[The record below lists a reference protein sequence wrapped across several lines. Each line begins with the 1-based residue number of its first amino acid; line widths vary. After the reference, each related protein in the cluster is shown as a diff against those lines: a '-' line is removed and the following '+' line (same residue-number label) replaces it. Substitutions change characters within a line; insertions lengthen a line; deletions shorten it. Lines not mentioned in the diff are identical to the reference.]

1 MIEGPASSTSAAE
14 PPPATQGRYR
24 VESEL
29 ARGSMGAVYRAFD
42 TVTQRPI
49 ALKRSLS
56 ADPRYLRMFEREYH
70 TLVGLKHPRII
81 EVYEYGVDEAGAYY
95 TMELLQ
101 GRDLRA
107 LAPLDYRVAARYL
120 RDVASSLGLLHA
132 RRLLHRDLSP
142 RNVHVSDQG
151 RCKLIDFGALS
162 GFGVPDLVVGTP
174 PFVPPESLHGL
185 ALDQR
190 ADLYALGAVA
200 YVVLTGRHA
209 YRARSLEALP
219 MLWKQ
224 APPRPSK
231 VVAELGNDKLSKIPP
246 ELDDLV
252 MSLLTLDPLGRPAS
266 AAEVIDRLTL
276 IADLPR
282 DEEASAAASS
292 YLVGVPTVGRAR
304 EQRKLRDKLE
314 QSKDGHGAHVVIEAR
329 AGMGSTR
336 LLHDLVVD
344 AQLAGALPLLVDA
357 AVSSGPFGAA
367 HSLTE
372 KLLITARE
380 HTLRALQ
387 GHEAVLARFS
397 PPLQAAF
404 AATPDQTD
412 FSLTPGEL
420 RQRVLAAL
428 SDGIARMCQERCLVI
443 AIDNAHRLD
452 DASAALLSALASDAI
467 AKRLLLV
474 MSVDPEQ
481 LDNPP
486 PALRASLQGGTRIHL
501 HALTRPDVA
510 LLVHSWFGGA
520 EHSERL
526 SALLYRVTGGNAR
539 ACVELTEHLV
549 RNRIVRDIQGA
560 WVLPFAL
567 GEEELPST
575 VHAVQVARVESLP
588 EPERKLAEALSVH
601 RGRLPL
607 ELCLE
612 IAQAERIQDPFAVIE
627 ALARENVL
635 TSSGNSYAFS
645 YDALREALIA
655 SLPDAR
661 KRELHLRMG
670 RSLVER
676 GDGSLASQLDAGWHL
691 LHGGERE
698 RGASL
703 LAAAGI
709 KVGYTAD
716 DMVSAVPAL
725 RAALDVFREGQHDD
739 YDRVPLLGLLATA
752 GFFSDRRLAD
762 EFGPEAV
769 ETFERV
775 LGLTRQ
781 RWLARFLGQRLA
793 FFVSIAIAAV
803 RFTLRRGSG
812 GIPGF
817 RQLIVQFVSCV
828 TVLTATA
835 AVCLDSKAALAWAE
849 RIAPLRNLG
858 DDAAPAYAYRFA
870 LLLAAAPRERVS
882 ESLREAERLLERL
895 DDPRPIFEL
904 PENARNELQS
914 GILRLLGMME
924 LFCVGSRTPELAERL
939 DQTGRIDHRAVADQ
953 LRFAYHALRGEI
965 GLAETYRLKVERH
978 AVQAGRIW
986 QNEVWAPSFFILVY
1000 TSTLDTSGLKR
1011 IAERLDQLAQEIPS
1025 LRYDATMVRAEYHHA
1040 KGDHEQGFAISKPI
1054 LDSTQD
1060 RAFIGRSNAMATF
1073 CRGLNQLGR
1082 HQEAKAVLLPLVE
1095 RLTPS
1100 DRRVAAM
1107 YVNLERELAHA
1118 YAGLGDHD
1126 AAARVIDQALERYA
1140 DSQHPLLLGNLYS
1153 TAATIAMTARDYTRA
1168 AAHARLM
1175 ERWFRVTDNPVLIA
1189 QSEKMQRRVR
1199 ALSGAPPED
1208 KARTGAETTR
1218 TQDTARWQTAMS
1230 ELTML
1235 REDHERAEHALRLAM
1250 EQARSRGGFLFC
1262 VQDDKPLLI
1271 APRQGE
1277 EPPDVLMTRVQTAA
1291 MGGTQLSDAKGP
1303 EDAEST
1309 RVESLASSG
1318 SDAEYAVFA
1327 LEGDDGDNVVGVLAL
1342 LIHPA
1347 RAFRAPKPEF
1357 LDALARAL
1365 FPRVSTLTREEVVER
1380 GRT

>member
-1 MIEGPASSTSAAE
+1 MIEGRASSRAE
-14 PPPATQGRYR
+14 APPPATQGRYR

-29 ARGSMGAVYRAFD
+29 ARGAMGAVYRAFD
-42 TVTQRPI
+42 TVTLREV

-56 ADPRYLRMFEREYH
+56 TDPRSLRMFEREYH

-81 EVYEYGVDEAGAYY
+81 EVYDYGVDEAGAYY

-101 GRDLRA
+101 GRDLGA

-142 RNVHVSDQG
+142 RNLHVSEQG

-231 VVAELGNDKLSKIPP
+231 VVAELGSDQLSMVPP

-252 MSLLTLDPLGRPAS
+252 MSLLTLDPLGRPVS

-276 IADLPR
+276 IAELPR
-282 DEEASAAASS
+282 DEEAGAAASS

-304 EQRKLRDKLE
+304 EHRKLREKLE
-314 QSKDGHGAHVVIEAR
+314 QSEVGRGAHVVIEAR
-329 AGMGSTR
+329 AGLGSTR

-344 AQLAGALPLLVDA
+344 AQLTGALPLLVDA
-357 AVSSGPFGAA
+357 AVSDGPFGAV
-367 HSLTE
+367 HSLIE
-372 KLLITARE
+372 KLLTTARE
-380 HTLRALQ
+380 QTLRALA
-387 GHEAVLARFS
+387 GHEPVLARFS
-397 PPLQAAF
+397 QPLRAAL
-404 AATPDQTD
+404 AIAPDTTD

-428 SDGIARMCQERCLVI
+428 TDVITRLCQERCLVI
-443 AIDNAHRLD
+443 AVDNAHRLD
-452 DASAALLSALASDAI
+452 DASAALMAALASDAI

-474 MSVDPEQ
+474 ISVDPDGL
-481 LDNPP
+481 LDPP
-486 PALRASLQGGTRIHL
+486 PALQASLQGGTPVRL
-501 HALTRPDVA
+501 QALTRADVGQ
-510 LLVHSWFGGA
+510 LVHSWFGGA
-520 EHSERL
+520 EHGERL
-526 SALLYRVTGGNAR
+526 SALLYRVSGGNVR

-560 WVLPFAL
+560 WVLPPAL
-567 GEEELPST
+567 DEAELPSS
-575 VHAVQVARVESLP
+575 VHAVQAARVDSLAQ
-588 EPERKLAEALSVH
+588 PERKLAEALSVH

-607 ELCLE
+607 ALCLE
-612 IAQAERIQDPFAVIE
+612 IAEAEGIAEPFAVI
-627 ALARENVL
+627 ATLARENVL
-635 TSSGNSYAFS
+635 TSAGNSYAFS
-645 YDALREALIA
+645 YDALREALVA
-655 SLPDAR
+655 SLHDGR

-670 RSLVER
+670 RSIVER

-691 LHGGERE
+691 LHGGARE
-698 RGASL
+698 RGAAL
-703 LAAAGI
+703 LAAAGL
-709 KVGYTAD
+709 KVGYAAD
-716 DMVSAVPAL
+716 DLASAVPAL
-725 RAALDVFREGQHDD
+725 RAALAVFREGQHDD

-769 ETFERV
+769 STFERV
-775 LGLTRQ
+775 LGIERQ
-781 RWLARFLGQRLA
+781 RRLARFMGQRVA
-793 FFVSIAIAAV
+793 FFLSIALAAI
-803 RFTLRRGSG
+803 RFIVRRGSG
-812 GIPGF
+812 GIADF

-828 TVLTATA
+828 TALTATA
-835 AVCLDSKAALAWAE
+835 AVCLDSKAAHAWAE
-849 RIAPLRNLG
+849 RIAPLRNLSE
-858 DDAAPAYAYRFA
+858 DAAPAYAYRFA

-882 ESLREAERLLERL
+882 ESLQEAEQLLARF
-895 DDPRPIFEL
+895 DDPRPIREL
-904 PENARNELQS
+904 PEVARNELQA

-924 LFCVGSRTPELAERL
+924 LFCVGSRTLELAGRLER
-939 DQTGRIDHRAVADQ
+939 TGRIDHRAVANQ

-1000 TSTLDTSGLKR
+1000 TSTLDTIGLKR
-1011 IAERLDQLAQEIPS
+1011 IAERLDQLAQQVPS
-1025 LRYDATMVRAEYHHA
+1025 LGYDAIMVRAEYHHA
-1040 KGDHEQGFAISKPI
+1040 KGDHERAFAISKPI

-1060 RAFIGRSNAMATF
+1060 RGFIGRSNAMATF
-1073 CRGLNQLGR
+1073 CRGLNQLGQ
-1082 HQEAKAVLLPLVE
+1082 HEEAKAVLLPMIE

-1100 DRRVAAM
+1100 DRRVAAL
-1107 YVNLERELAHA
+1107 YINLERELAHA

-1126 AAARVIDQALERYA
+1126 AAACVIDAALERYA
-1140 DSQHPLLLGNLYS
+1140 DSEHPLLLGNLHS
-1153 TAATIAMTARDYTRA
+1153 TAAAIAISARDYTRA

-1175 ERWFRVTDNPVLIA
+1175 ERWFRATDNPVLIA
-1189 QSEKMQRRVR
+1189 QTEKMLRRVR

-1208 KARTGAETTR
+1208 VGRAGGDAARSG
-1218 TQDTARWQTAMS
+1218 DTARWQTALA
-1230 ELTML
+1230 ELTLL
-1235 REDHERAEHALRLAM
+1235 REDHERAEQALHLAL
-1250 EQARSRGGFLFC
+1250 QHARSRGGFLFS
-1262 VQDDKPLLI
+1262 VHDGKPVLI

-1277 EPPDVLMTRVQTAA
+1277 EPPDVLSRRVRVAA
-1291 MGGTQLSDAKGP
+1291 EGGTIAADNEQAC
-1303 EDAEST
+1303 DAEST
-1309 RVESLASSG
+1309 RVESFASPG
-1318 SDAEYAVFA
+1318 SEAEYAVVA
-1327 LEGDDGDNVVGVLAL
+1327 LEGADGDNVVGVLAL
-1342 LIHPA
+1342 LIHPGG
-1347 RAFRAPKPEF
+1347 AFRSLRPEF
-1357 LDALARAL
+1357 LDALSRAL
-1365 FPRVSTLTREEVVER
+1365 FPSVSTLTCEERMER
-1380 GRT
+1380 DHR